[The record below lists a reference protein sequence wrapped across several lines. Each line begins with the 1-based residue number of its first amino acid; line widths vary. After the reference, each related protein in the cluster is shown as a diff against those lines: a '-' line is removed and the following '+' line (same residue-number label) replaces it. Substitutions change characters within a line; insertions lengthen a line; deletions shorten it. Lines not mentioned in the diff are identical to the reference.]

1 MKKKIMLVSLAIIG
15 TVLLTGCGN
24 AKLKNGEDIA
34 ITVNGTNITAN
45 DLYKKLRDKYGVS
58 TAIDMID
65 KEILNTIYKDDE
77 SIEKQAAN
85 QIESLK
91 KQYSDNWEETLK
103 SAGYENEAELKE
115 YFVLNYQRNQAI
127 EDKVKESIKDDEIN
141 AYYKENTVGDIS
153 AKHILIKVDTD
164 SENGLTDD
172 EAKKIAEEIIKKL
185 GKGEDFDT
193 LAKENSDDTGSKEKG
208 GDLGYFNKGDMVE
221 EFENA
226 AYKLKVNEY
235 TKEPVKTTYGYH
247 IILKTGE
254 KDKPKL
260 KEVKDNIIKALT
272 DEKLDEDKAL
282 QVTALDDLRK
292 SYGLKFKDAKLKKN
306 YNNYIKEAIKQAE
319 ESKSNSSSQS

>member
-1 MKKKIMLVSLAIIG
+1 MLLSLDIIG

-115 YFVLNYQRNQAI
+115 YFVLNYQRNQDI
-127 EDKVKESIKDDEIN
+127 EDYVKESIKDDEIN
-141 AYYKENTVGDIS
+141 AYYKENTVGGRPTRPTSRIFCRFCW
-153 AKHILIKVDTD
+153 T
-164 SENGLTDD
+164 
-172 EAKKIAEEIIKKL
+172 
-185 GKGEDFDT
+185 
-193 LAKENSDDTGSKEKG
+193 
-208 GDLGYFNKGDMVE
+208 
-221 EFENA
+221 
-226 AYKLKVNEY
+226 
-235 TKEPVKTTYGYH
+235 EPVGWLKNGNPTRPTASNKTTP
-247 IILKTGE
+247 L
-254 KDKPKL
+254 
-260 KEVKDNIIKALT
+260 
-272 DEKLDEDKAL
+272 
-282 QVTALDDLRK
+282 
-292 SYGLKFKDAKLKKN
+292 
-306 YNNYIKEAIKQAE
+306 
-319 ESKSNSSSQS
+319 

>member
-1 MKKKIMLVSLAIIG
+1 MKKKIMLVSFAVICTI
-15 TVLLTGCGN
+15 LLTGCGN
-24 AKLKNGEDIA
+24 AKLKNGEDVA

-45 DLYKKLRDKYGVS
+45 DIYKKLRDKYGIS
-58 TAIDMID
+58 TALDMVD
-65 KEILNTIYKDDE
+65 KEILDTIYKDNAT
-77 SIEKQAAN
+77 IEKQAAN

-91 KQYSDNWEETLK
+91 SQYSDSWDETLK
-103 SAGYENEAELKE
+103 NAGYESENDLKE
-115 YFVLNYQRNQAI
+115 YFILNYQRNQAI
-127 EDKVKESIKDDEIN
+127 EDQIKDSIKDDEIKK
-141 AYYKENTVGDIS
+141 YYEEN
-153 AKHILIKVDTD
+153 
-164 SENGLTDD
+164 TDD
-172 EAKKIAEEIIKKL
+172 EAKKKAEEIIKKL
-185 GKGEDFDT
+185 DKGEDFDT

-221 EFENA
+221 EFETA

-260 KEVKDNIIKALT
+260 KEVKSNIIETLT
-272 DEKLDEDKAL
+272 KEKLENDKTL
-282 QVTALDDLRK
+282 EVTALDDLRK

-319 ESKSNSSSQS
+319 ESNSSSES

>member
-1 MKKKIMLVSLAIIG
+1 
-15 TVLLTGCGN
+15 
-24 AKLKNGEDIA
+24 
-34 ITVNGTNITAN
+34 
-45 DLYKKLRDKYGVS
+45 
-58 TAIDMID
+58 MID

-103 SAGYENEAELKE
+103 SAGYEDEAELKE

-127 EDKVKESIKDDEIN
+127 EDKVKGSIKDDEIN

-164 SENGLTDD
+164 SEDGLTDD
-172 EAKKIAEEIIKKL
+172 EAKKKAEEEIITIKPEIDKLKGELQEVTDKIQVYEKSISEKTTEINAMEREIIKKL
-185 GKGEDFDT
+185 DKGEDFDT

>member
-103 SAGYENEAELKE
+103 SAGYEDEAELKE
-115 YFVLNYQRNQAI
+115 
-127 EDKVKESIKDDEIN
+127 
-141 AYYKENTVGDIS
+141 
-153 AKHILIKVDTD
+153 
-164 SENGLTDD
+164 
-172 EAKKIAEEIIKKL
+172 
-185 GKGEDFDT
+185 
-193 LAKENSDDTGSKEKG
+193 
-208 GDLGYFNKGDMVE
+208 
-221 EFENA
+221 
-226 AYKLKVNEY
+226 
-235 TKEPVKTTYGYH
+235 
-247 IILKTGE
+247 
-254 KDKPKL
+254 
-260 KEVKDNIIKALT
+260 
-272 DEKLDEDKAL
+272 
-282 QVTALDDLRK
+282 
-292 SYGLKFKDAKLKKN
+292 
-306 YNNYIKEAIKQAE
+306 
-319 ESKSNSSSQS
+319 

>member
-1 MKKKIMLVSLAIIG
+1 
-15 TVLLTGCGN
+15 
-24 AKLKNGEDIA
+24 
-34 ITVNGTNITAN
+34 
-45 DLYKKLRDKYGVS
+45 
-58 TAIDMID
+58 MID

-103 SAGYENEAELKE
+103 SAGYEDEAELKE

-172 EAKKIAEEIIKKL
+172 EAKKKAEEIIKKL
-185 GKGEDFDT
+185 NKGEDFDT

>member
-1 MKKKIMLVSLAIIG
+1 MKKKIMLASLAVICTI
-15 TVLLTGCGN
+15 LLTGCGN
-24 AKLKNGEDIA
+24 AKLKNGEDVA

-45 DLYKKLRDKYGVS
+45 DIYKKLRDKYGIS
-58 TAIDMID
+58 TALDMVD
-65 KEILNTIYKDDE
+65 KEILDTVYKDNAT
-77 SIEKQAAN
+77 IEKQAAN

-91 KQYSDNWEETLK
+91 SQYSDSWEETLK
-103 SAGYENEAELKE
+103 NAGYESEKDLKE
-115 YFVLNYQRNQAI
+115 YFILNYQRNQAI
-127 EDKVKESIKDDEIN
+127 EDQIKDSIKDDEIKK
-141 AYYKENTVGDIS
+141 YYEENTVGDIS

-164 SENGLTDD
+164 SEDGLTDD
-172 EAKKIAEEIIKKL
+172 EAKKKAEEIIKKL
-185 GKGEDFDT
+185 DKGEDFDT

-221 EFENA
+221 EFETA

-260 KEVKDNIIKALT
+260 KEVKSNIIETLT
-272 DEKLDEDKAL
+272 KEKLENDKTL
-282 QVTALDDLRK
+282 EVTALDDLRK

-319 ESKSNSSSQS
+319 ESSSSSES